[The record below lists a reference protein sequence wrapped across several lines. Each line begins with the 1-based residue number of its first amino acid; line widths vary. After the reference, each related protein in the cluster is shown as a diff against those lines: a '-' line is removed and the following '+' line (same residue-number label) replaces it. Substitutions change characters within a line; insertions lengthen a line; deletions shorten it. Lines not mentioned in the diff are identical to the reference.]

1 MQAGTGRKAITFIP
15 REGSNGILIWGALLM
30 LPILFIVI
38 AAISGEGSVM
48 DVAARLAFRPLCHQY
63 SDRCFEMVGSVMVVC
78 ARCTGFY
85 LALGVI
91 GAGASV
97 AARFGLRWRVSPL
110 LFLLVVPLVLDGTA
124 NLFNI
129 WNSTL
134 IIRSVTGAAAAAPL
148 ALSLIGSRDG
158 TF

>member
-1 MQAGTGRKAITFIP
+1 MQAGTGRKTITFIP

-48 DVAARLAFRPLCHQY
+48 DGAARLAFRPLCHQY

>member
-15 REGSNGILIWGALLM
+15 RKGSNGILIWGALLM

-63 SDRCFEMVGSVMVVC
+63 SERCFEMVGSVMVVC

>member
-1 MQAGTGRKAITFIP
+1 
-15 REGSNGILIWGALLM
+15 M

-38 AAISGEGSVM
+38 AAISGEGSVL
-48 DVAARLAFRPLCHQY
+48 DVAARLAFRPLCHQN

-110 LFLLVVPLVLDGTA
+110 LFLLAVPLVLDGTA